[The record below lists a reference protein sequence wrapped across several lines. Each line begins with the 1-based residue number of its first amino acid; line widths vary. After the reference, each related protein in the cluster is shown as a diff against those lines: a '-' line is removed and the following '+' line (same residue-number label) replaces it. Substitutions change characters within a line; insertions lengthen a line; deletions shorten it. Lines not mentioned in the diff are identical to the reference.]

1 MALTCDCSQCCTQ
14 CGPHEPSCISWDLLR
29 QAAEDEEPCSFMLKL
44 GGVLDPPE
52 YCEEDRE
59 PGTEYCGMHQEE

>member
-1 MALTCDCSQCCTQ
+1 
-14 CGPHEPSCISWDLLR
+14 
-29 QAAEDEEPCSFMLKL
+29 MLKL